1 MIIEVDDY
9 KNKIPG
15 YDPNKSEYTHSESG
29 RLADIDFKSALQS
42 KKYKRIIFM
51 AGGTASGKTE
61 YAYSYL
67 NKKDQLVYDG
77 TLKDYEGFRIKLQ
90 KIERYDKNKSRIKI
104 VAIVPL
110 FVEKSIEAF
119 LGRDRKMP
127 MFVFFETHVKS
138 LVTVAKILEETS
150 HRVEIYVSSVKV
162 ETGKL
167 TYVRLKIKNRRSTAV
182 LLKNLADIVL
192 EIGKKNSFGI
202 N

>member
-110 FVEKSIEAF
+110 SVEKSIEAF

-127 MFVFFETHVKS
+127 MFVFFETHIKS

-150 HRVEIYVSSVKV
+150 HRVEIYLSYVKD
-162 ETGKL
+162 ETNKL
-167 TYVRLKIKNRRSTAV
+167 NYARLKTKNRLSVAK
-182 LLKNLADIVL
+182 LLKVSANLLIDAA
-192 EIGKKNSFGI
+192 KKNNFEI